1 MVSLYVGITD
11 YDWFRFLSMLQ
22 SVEEVNFW
30 QPGGRTNFK
39 ALQPG
44 ELFLFKL
51 HAPRNFI
58 VGGGVFARADIL
70 PTSLAWEAF
79 GTTNGAASLLEMR
92 KRIAHY
98 RGQADDPR
106 QDYMIGCRILTQPF
120 FFPEHQWIP
129 IPASWSRHIQ
139 QGRTYDAAEGDGR
152 RLWEAVMEREAQQP
166 GAPITAP
173 RYGDPMLI
181 RPRLGQGGDGRED
194 LAYPRCCAHSA
205 VCGGWRT
212 LRHEWAAIAN
222 RHSPAV

>member
-1 MVSLYVGITD
+1 VSLYVGITD

-98 RGQADDPR
+98 RGRADDPR